1 MNKHFRPKR
10 MREMTR
16 ASRLV
21 ALTLLLGVM
30 VGSISAAEQRPS
42 AKAIT
47 GSGATTAIPH
57 VDAKDSARLLGVVT
71 DGAGAP
77 LAGTLLS
84 TLGPAGT
91 SLAVCDAD
99 GRFEFRGLR
108 PGAYLLRAHRSG
120 FTTTRRLVVNVTVG
134 TPTLQAVTLRPE
146 LPDEVPAMLLAGFG
160 SVSSD
165 DSFPGGL
172 DQPDTG
178 AVAASDAVVTAPTE
192 PVLKPHDHSEKAW
205 RLRRARRSVLKDTGG
220 TISWVGTV
228 EAQQV
233 LTPERVSSPSSDV
246 IPANDLAGG
255 FPISGELHLLAR
267 TAITSPTSLWSADRL
282 PGQVTHLSLGESTA
296 ENGWMVR
303 GAVDMSSGNA
313 SSWVLAGTY
322 LAELVDDHTLHVDM
336 SYSKHQL
343 QQPGSGSLLV
353 PRPAPGARDESREV
367 GSVAAAGVWTI
378 SPHLSV
384 GYGARLAR
392 YGYLE
397 DGKLFSP
404 RAEVTV
410 VPLARTRVRVSAS
423 QNMLAPGA
431 EEFLPPST
439 GVWLPPERSFVPL
452 SAVDSLQ
459 VERVRHV
466 EMALER
472 ELGAA
477 SVISVRRFYQDVND
491 QMIALFG
498 TQAERMEDHYYLTSA
513 NGVNAEGWGVT
524 FSHKLTGRLQ
534 TAVDYSVTSAKWL
547 PWNTTSLLPSTVEA
561 FRAGTEQFHDVTT
574 SVETEIPQTA
584 TRVFLVWQVNT
595 AFSRVDD
602 KVLTSGLAGRFNL
615 RVKQVLPFTPFEG
628 SQWEVLV
635 GLRSLFRERL
645 DGASAFD
652 ELFVVSPPKQFL
664 GGLVVH
670 F

>member
-1 MNKHFRPKR
+1 MNKYFGPKR

-16 ASRLV
+16 TSGLL

-30 VGSISAAEQRPS
+30 AGSISAAERRPS

-57 VDAKDSARLLGVVT
+57 VDENGSALLLGVVT
-71 DGAGAP
+71 DSAGAP

-84 TLGPAGT
+84 ALGSAGT

-108 PGAYLLRAHRSG
+108 PGPYLLRAHRSG
-120 FTTTRRLVVNVTVG
+120 FTTTRRFVVNVTAG
-134 TPTLQAVTLRPE
+134 TPTLQAVTLRSE
-146 LPDEVPAMLLAGFG
+146 LPNEGPPMLLAGFG
-160 SVSSD
+160 SVSSEY
-165 DSFPGGL
+165 SFLGGL
-172 DQPDTG
+172 DQSDTG
-178 AVAASDAVVTAPTE
+178 GVADSDAVVAAPTE
-192 PVLKPHDHSEKAW
+192 PALEPHDHSERAW

-220 TISWVGTV
+220 AISWVGTA
-228 EAQQV
+228 EAHQV

-246 IPANDLAGG
+246 IPSNDLAGG

-267 TAITSPTSLWSADRL
+267 TAIASPVSLWSADRL
-282 PGQVTHLSLGESTA
+282 PGQVTHLSLGESTT
-296 ENGWMVR
+296 ENEWMVR

-322 LAELVDDHTLHVDM
+322 LAELVDDHTLHLDM

-343 QQPGSGSLLV
+343 QQPGAGSLLV
-353 PRPAPGARDESREV
+353 PRPAPSARDESREV
-367 GSVAAAGVWTI
+367 GSIAASGVWTV

-404 RAEVTV
+404 RAEVNV

-459 VERVRHV
+459 VERVRQL
-466 EMALER
+466 EMTLER
-472 ELGAA
+472 ELGTS
-477 SVISVRRFYQDVND
+477 SVIGVRRFYQAVND
-491 QMIALFG
+491 QMVAMFG
-498 TQAERMEDHYYLTSA
+498 VQAERIENHYYLTNA

-524 FSHKLTGRLQ
+524 FSHKLTGHLQ
-534 TAVDYSVTSAKWL
+534 TAVEYSVTSAQWL
-547 PWNTTSLLPSTVEA
+547 PWNTDSLLPSTVGA
-561 FRAGTEQFHDVTT
+561 FRTGTEQFHDVTT

-584 TRVFLVWQVNT
+584 TRVFLVWKVNT

-602 KVLTSGLAGRFNL
+602 KTLTSGLDGRFNL

-628 SQWEVLV
+628 SQWEVIV

-645 DGASAFD
+645 DGASAYD
-652 ELFVVSPPKQFL
+652 ELLVVSPPKQFL